1 MSRKDYTENEKYS
14 NLVKSQLPFLI
25 RDGFLMIFSGIIV
38 GVAIFFLEWNSILF
52 LLPMVLLLFGLIELI
67 VAWHIRQGLL
77 YGRFVRQ
84 AVAIILMFKLKK
96 LKHD

>member
-1 MSRKDYTENEKYS
+1 MSEIDYNENENYS
-14 NLVKSQLPFLI
+14 NLAKRQLPFLI
-25 RDGFLMIFSGIIV
+25 RDGFLMIVSGIIIV
-38 GVAIFFLEWNSILF
+38 MAIFFLEWNSILF

-84 AVAIILMFKLKK
+84 AIAFILMFKLKK
-96 LKHD
+96 IKHD